1 MNDPKTPR
9 DWLLHRHESAT
20 PQLSALRR
28 EALPPAALTWR
39 DFLRELFQPQQTLWK
54 SLTAIWLGLLAFHLF
69 GPPSAQPNLNFAKT
83 PEMLALWS
91 LQLTPND
98 TLAQILKGP

>member
-9 DWLLHRHESAT
+9 DWLLHRHEPAT

-28 EALPPAALTWR
+28 DALPPAAFTWR

-54 SLTAIWLGLLAFHLF
+54 ALAAIWLGLVVFHLT
-69 GPPSAQPNLNFAKT
+69 AARPNKT
-83 PEMLALWS
+83 DRS
-91 LQLTPND
+91 LTPSPEALAIWWTQVRSNE
-98 TLAQILKGP
+98 TLARIVIRP